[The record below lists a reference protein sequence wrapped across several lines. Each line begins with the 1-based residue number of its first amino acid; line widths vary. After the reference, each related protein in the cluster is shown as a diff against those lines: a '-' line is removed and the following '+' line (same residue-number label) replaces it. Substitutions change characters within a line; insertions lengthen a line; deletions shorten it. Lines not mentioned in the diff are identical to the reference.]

1 VLSDPSP
8 FAGNNL
14 DMATGGAKLSDL
26 EEVIGLRGWLKRRVT
41 ISRNSTS
48 MPLLMVNEQYGQN
61 FHRLADAIAFMDGVV
76 EAEKQRARDRAAALR
91 VMA

>member
-8 FAGNNL
+8 FAGKNL
-14 DMATGGAKLSDL
+14 DMATGGARLSDL
-26 EEVIGLRGWLKRRVT
+26 EEVIGLRGWLKRRAT
-41 ISRNSTS
+41 INRNSN
-48 MPLLMVNEQYGQN
+48 MALLLVNDQYGQN
-61 FHRLADAIAFMDGVV
+61 FHRFADAIAFMDGVV